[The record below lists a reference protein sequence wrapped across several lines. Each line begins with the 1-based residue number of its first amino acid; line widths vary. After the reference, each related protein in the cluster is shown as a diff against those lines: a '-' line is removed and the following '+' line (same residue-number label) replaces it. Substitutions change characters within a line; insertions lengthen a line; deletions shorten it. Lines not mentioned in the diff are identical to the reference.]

1 MTSACY
7 IPYRLISDSAL
18 PLSALRLLLSLR
30 TCYGPLEVFSITLS
44 DLKELS
50 GLSIPTI
57 RTALAA
63 LLKAGYLHPVL
74 RLCCEHRRCRFG
86 QEPTLKLDRD
96 LCTRLLALELPNTA
110 MLVFLYLYQSLAIGQ
125 PEQNIR
131 MIAYRVESSVGR
143 VSQNLKAL
151 TAAGLLQVER
161 RQSEGGRNLRN
172 RYSIP
177 GTAAANYII

>member
-1 MTSACY
+1 MTGACY
-7 IPYRLISDSAL
+7 IPFRAIRDAAL
-18 PLSALRLLLSLR
+18 PLSALRLLLALR
-30 TCYGPLEVFSITLS
+30 NCYGPEEVFSITLT
-44 DLKELS
+44 DLKALS

-63 LLKAGYLHPVL
+63 LLKAGYLHPVGRL
-74 RLCCEHRRCRFG
+74 RCEHRRCCFG

-96 LCTRLLALELPNTA
+96 LCARLLALELPNTA
-110 MLVFLYLYQSLAIGQ
+110 ILLFLYLYQCLAIGQ

-143 VSQNLKAL
+143 VCENLKAL

-161 RQSEGGRNLRN
+161 RQIKGGWNRRN